1 MNINQTL
8 GEFVPEFRLMLAC
21 ATCDAVHPQT
31 EEIKALLSQPLDWEL
46 FLQYTMQHRLY
57 PLVNQTLGSL
67 ADAAVPE
74 TVFTAL
80 RTKCQKNTWQA
91 LRMVG
96 ETARIVAGLTEN
108 GIRSVVFKG
117 PPLAQLLY
125 GDVALR
131 PSHDLD
137 LLVRPEDLEA
147 AGLVLERQ
155 GYRRIHP
162 AVPLT
167 PQLMRFLLQKDHHF
181 AYCHGQTGIL
191 VELHWRMDYCGVAL
205 PLPRRDQLT
214 VCRFAGREIPV
225 AAAEYGLLLL
235 VLHGA
240 GHGWFRLRWLCDVGR
255 YLRSE
260 LDWEKLL
267 SLAVKFGVVAPLNQA
282 LLLAE
287 QLFAAPIPDAYRSI
301 MATDRRAWRLA
312 RKVIPFL
319 QKADY
324 NPDTSKQ
331 RRDWRLWVLQKK
343 YDYQVRMSW
352 KSRLGYVWSHFKPTE
367 TDLQL
372 VKLPD
377 SLHFL
382 YYLFRPFT
390 WVWRRIS
397 RLSRGRF

>member
-1 MNINQTL
+1 MDTNHIID
-8 GEFVPEFRLMLAC
+8 EFAPELRLMLAC
-21 ATCDAVHPQT
+21 ATHDATHPKT
-31 EEIKALLSQPLDWEL
+31 EVIKAFLAQSLDWEL

-74 TVFTAL
+74 TVLTAL
-80 RTKCQKNTWQA
+80 RTKCQKNTWQT
-91 LRMVG
+91 LRMAA
-96 ETARIVAGLTEN
+96 ETARVVSDLQES
-108 GIRSVVFKG
+108 GIQSVVFKG

-137 LLVRPEDLEA
+137 LLVRPEDLET
-147 AGLVLERQ
+147 AGTILGQQ

-181 AYCHGQTGIL
+181 SFCHGKTGIL

-205 PLPRRDQLT
+205 PLPRQDQLT

-235 VLHGA
+235 VLHGV

-255 YLRSE
+255 YLGLE

-267 SLAVKFGVVAPLNQA
+267 SLAAKFGVVTHLNQT

-287 QLFAAPIPDAYRSI
+287 QLFAAPVPDAYRPVVR
-301 MATDRRAWRLA
+301 ADRRAWRLA
-312 RKVIPFL
+312 QRVVPFL

-324 NPDTSKQ
+324 SPDTSKRQ
-331 RRDWRLWVLQKK
+331 RDWRLWLLQKN
-343 YDYQVRMSW
+343 YDYQVRVGW
-352 KSRLGYVWSHFKPTE
+352 KSRLRFVWYHFKPTE
-367 TDLQL
+367 IDLQ
-372 VKLPD
+372 VIALPD
-377 SLHFL
+377 RFHFL

-390 WVWRRIS
+390 WLWRRV
-397 RLSRGRF
+397 SRGRFR